1 MPWEIFLLT
10 WQVDKENRW
19 FGLLPRIS
27 FTDKETYVE
36 SETKQYDMVR
46 LICFYNHVSNF
57 VKSLCTILSCIES
70 SRVDLLVST
79 NVLILLAAE
88 TGYHTWLLEKDFK
101 QAKPISH
108 SWQG

>member
-1 MPWEIFLLT
+1 M
-10 WQVDKENRW
+10 DKENRW

-108 SWQG
+108 S